1 MGYVPQGLHHGLY
14 QPSSLHVSRSKSWIN
29 WALEYNG
36 NKLPYEKKDKRMLK
50 KNRWEKQRLVTL

>member
-1 MGYVPQGLHHGLY
+1 MPRGLQQEIY
-14 QPSSLHVSRSKSWIN
+14 QLSSLLVLRAKSWIN